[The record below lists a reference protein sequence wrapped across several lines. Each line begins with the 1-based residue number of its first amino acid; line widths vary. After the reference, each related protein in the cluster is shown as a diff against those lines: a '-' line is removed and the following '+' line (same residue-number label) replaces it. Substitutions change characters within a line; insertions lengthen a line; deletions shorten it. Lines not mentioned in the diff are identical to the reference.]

1 MRPGDS
7 SFASTG
13 ALHLRIE
20 QDGHFEDE
28 FIVHDL
34 VATDPRIDIL
44 RAVQLETKEKP
55 AREVVDERRSKG
67 GACTA
72 VAHDGSS
79 RVLFDDVAASFAV
92 RPIIDDGALFDDAQ
106 WAHQTEDEFV
116 NSANGRG

>member
-1 MRPGDS
+1 MNRTSKQRRRAHSDAAS
-7 SFASTG
+7 SLDLG
-13 ALHLRIE
+13 AAHLRVE

-28 FIVHDL
+28 FVVHDL

-44 RAVQLETKEKP
+44 RAVQFEKKEKP

-92 RPIIDDGALFDDAQ
+92 
-106 WAHQTEDEFV
+106 
-116 NSANGRG
+116 